1 MNKRFMSQSPSM
13 NYARGWNDA
22 VSDIRNRIATNRSN
36 AEQCLI
42 DNGIAQDKA
51 SVALQALGDILLDE
65 DIYSEEKTK

>member
-13 NYARGWNDA
+13 DYSRGWNDA

-42 DNGIAQDKA
+42 DNGIDQDKA

-65 DIYSEEKTK
+65 DIYSEDETK